1 VGAVTETYSSVD
13 VVWDG
18 QRIGNADVSIG
29 VDWAHGSAETA
40 VAMSE
45 RKLAGN
51 YEITAVVGMKRREF
65 RRMAGRGEH
74 LCWKCRDGRTR
85 AHHRL
90 CSKRGGKPQ
99 RFLAAYQAEALAAFR
114 GRPSPRRLKGLTQA
128 SAMFLGER
136 AAMSMR
142 ESERILDRFRP
153 DRASASDLRE
163 LAEMYG
169 VQ

>member
-1 VGAVTETYSSVD
+1 MTETYNADALYVDGQLVPVGAVSV
-13 VVWDG
+13 
-18 QRIGNADVSIG
+18 G
-29 VDWAHGSAETA
+29 VDFGSGDAETSVA
-40 VAMSE
+40 VLE
-45 RKLAGN
+45 RGN
-51 YEITAVVGMKRREF
+51 DRWELKFIGPISRNEARSLERLLRRP
-65 RRMAGRGEH
+65 
-74 LCWKCRDGRTR
+74 LCWKCHDGRTR
-85 AHHRL
+85 AHHRR